1 MTKIANSVT
10 NVIINTIFR
19 IAIKIDVRSL
29 KTYEVFILSMLVMN
43 VTAMNWF
50 GTAAKQLIKAHMAGG
65 LFSWNS
71 WFL

>member
-10 NVIINTIFR
+10 NLIIDTILS

-29 KTYEVFILSMLVMN
+29 KTYEVFILSMLAMN
-43 VTAMNWF
+43 ATAMNWF

-65 LFSWNS
+65 QFSWNL